1 MPGVSVFG
9 PSSNAS
15 YFAGELGHKSSNWDL
30 DQYLDIGCWCLKWWL
45 NVLYHSAGPTGIFL
59 FLFFWRIFY
68 ILKDILSEKT
78 GEIRIQ
84 GSKLSGHLP
93 LFSSSSELNRKWN
106 DQDLNWLPQR
116 MLALQAVALSVMPQL
131 QLKYFL
137 TNGFPINSL
146 LWKRFRST

>member
-1 MPGVSVFG
+1 MPVTLLGNWVTSRVTGTWISTWILGAGVSSGGLTCYTTVLA
-9 PSSNAS
+9 PLE
-15 YFAGELGHKSSNWDL
+15 YF
-30 DQYLDIGCWCLKWWL
+30 
-45 NVLYHSAGPTGIFL
+45 F
-59 FLFFWRIFY
+59 FFFFWRIFY